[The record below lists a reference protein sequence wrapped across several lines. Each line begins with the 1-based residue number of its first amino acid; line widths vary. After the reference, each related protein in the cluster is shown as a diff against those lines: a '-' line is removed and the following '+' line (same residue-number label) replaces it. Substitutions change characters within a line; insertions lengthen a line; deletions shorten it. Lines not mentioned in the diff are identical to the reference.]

1 MEDSKSKRQDHY
13 DDTIDKNINKKSLEI
28 KNKESSS
35 ISSINNELNENKVP
49 KINQIENNIDKGNKK
64 IVEDKTLEEN
74 KNVILTAKS
83 NVNFDKGN
91 NIIVKSDKEIIKE
104 KTPEDTKLAN
114 SETNSDKATNKS
126 ATLIDK
132 ENKEVEKKSEEIK
145 NVLAAK
151 SNVNFDKGNN
161 IIVKSDK
168 EIIKEKTPEDTKLAN
183 SETNSDKATNKS
195 ATLIDK
201 ENKEVEKKS
210 EEIKNVLAAK
220 SNANKNNPKE
230 ISTPTPVKAKTKP
243 VKEPPIEKKPFL
255 EFINDYLIPE
265 MKNVFK
271 LKGKEVNKIYLK
283 KTHRPIAED
292 ICWVIYCEINDTC
305 NFWLSFE
312 KDDITSLKSFSLCK
326 NYEKPSIIESFLIDE
341 KKITLKLIIS
351 RILQRLNGQKLIG
364 AN

>member
-1 MEDSKSKRQDHY
+1 MSEQPSIEYSKVF
-13 DDTIDKNINKKSLEI
+13 
-28 KNKESSS
+28 
-35 ISSINNELNENKVP
+35 VP
-49 KINQIENNIDKGNKK
+49 DVITDVNIDPLLLIGPPN
-64 IVEDKTLEEN
+64 IEILSIATSEDHVCPVKTLN
-74 KNVILTAKS
+74 LTF
-83 NVNFDKGN
+83 N
-91 NIIVKSDKEIIKE
+91 
-104 KTPEDTKLAN
+104 
-114 SETNSDKATNKS
+114 
-126 ATLIDK
+126 
-132 ENKEVEKKSEEIK
+132 
-145 NVLAAK
+145 
-151 SNVNFDKGNN
+151 
-161 IIVKSDK
+161 
-168 EIIKEKTPEDTKLAN
+168 
-183 SETNSDKATNKS
+183 
-195 ATLIDK
+195 
-201 ENKEVEKKS
+201 S

-230 ISTPTPVKAKTKP
+230 IPTPTPVKAKTKP

-265 MKNVFK
+265 IKNVFK

>member
-49 KINQIENNIDKGNKK
+49 KINQIENNIDKGDKK

-74 KNVILTAKS
+74 KNVNLTAKS

-132 ENKEVEKKSEEIK
+132 ENKEVEKKSEAIK
-145 NVLAAK
+145 NVLA
-151 SNVNFDKGNN
+151 D
-161 IIVKSDK
+161 
-168 EIIKEKTPEDTKLAN
+168 
-183 SETNSDKATNKS
+183 
-195 ATLIDK
+195 
-201 ENKEVEKKS
+201 
-210 EEIKNVLAAK
+210 K
-220 SNANKNNPKE
+220 SNANKNNPKK
-230 ISTPTPVKAKTKP
+230 ISNPTPVKAKTKP

-265 MKNVFK
+265 IKNVFK

>member
-13 DDTIDKNINKKSLEI
+13 DDTLEKNIDKESLEI
-28 KNKESSS
+28 KDKESNS
-35 ISSINNELNENKVP
+35 ISSISNELNENKVP

-74 KNVILTAKS
+74 KNVILTTKS

-104 KTPEDTKLAN
+104 KTPEDNKLAN

-132 ENKEVEKKSEEIK
+132 
-145 NVLAAK
+145 
-151 SNVNFDKGNN
+151 G
-161 IIVKSDK
+161 
-168 EIIKEKTPEDTKLAN
+168 
-183 SETNSDKATNKS
+183 
-195 ATLIDK
+195 
-201 ENKEVEKKS
+201 NKEVEKKS

-265 MKNVFK
+265 IKNVFK

-283 KTHRPIAED
+283 KTHRPITED
-292 ICWVIYCEINDTC
+292 MCWVIYCEINDTC